1 MSNIK
6 VTVHTEPF
14 HYIVVENLW
23 TEQERK
29 EMFDEMLYLENTGIF
44 KPPEE
49 TGSATYVDSG
59 KVIKKNSGMFIDE
72 VFYNRDCSDIL
83 KHNRKLFKVFENKKV
98 KDSWYFDGL
107 NFNSDSTLVS
117 YYEDACYYKSHTDK
131 VVVTSV
137 SWFFKEP
144 RKFVGGEIT
153 FTDYDLTFRVTNDLT
168 ILFPSNIRHEVS
180 EISIDDEDK
189 GKQNGRFCMSQFLY
203 IIPEN
208 N

>member
-1 MSNIK
+1 MSNIE

-14 HYIVVENLW
+14 HYIEVRNLW

-29 EMFDEMLYLENTGIF
+29 EMFDEMLYLENKGLF

-49 TGSATYVDSG
+49 TGSDKRECG
-59 KVIKKNSGMFIDE
+59 KLKKKNSGMWIDE
-72 VFYNRDCSDIL
+72 VFGNRDYSDIL
-83 KHNRKLFKVFENKKV
+83 KHNRKLYGILTNKKTN
-98 KDSWYFDGL
+98 DSWYFNDL
-107 NFNSDSTLVS
+107 TTTNDSTLVS
-117 YYEDACYYKSHTDK
+117 YYEDACYYESHKDM
-131 VVVTSV
+131 VVVTAV

-168 ILFPSNIRHEVS
+168 ILFPSNIKHEVS

-189 GKQNGRFCMSQFLY
+189 GKQNGRFCMSQF
-203 IIPEN
+203 IHN
-208 N
+208 TN

>member
-1 MSNIK
+1 MSNIE

-14 HYIVVENLW
+14 HYIEVRNLW
-23 TEQERK
+23 NEQERK
-29 EMFDEMLYLENTGIF
+29 EMFDEMLFLENKGIF

-49 TGSATYVDSG
+49 TGSAVDDDK
-59 KVIKKNSGMFIDE
+59 KVLKKNSGMFIDE
-72 VFYNRDCSDIL
+72 VFYNRDYSDIL
-83 KHNRKLFKVFENKKV
+83 KHNRKLFKVLENKKV
-98 KDSWYFDGL
+98 KGSWYFDGL
-107 NFNSDSTLVS
+107 NFNADTTLVS
-117 YYEDACYYKSHTDK
+117 YYEDACYYKPHKDK

-168 ILFPSNIRHEVS
+168 ILFPSNIKHEVS

-189 GKQNGRFCMSQFLY
+189 GKQNGRFCMSQF
-203 IIPEN
+203 IHN
-208 N
+208 TN

>member
-1 MSNIK
+1 MSNIE

-14 HYIVVENLW
+14 HYIEVRNLW
-23 TEQERK
+23 NEQERK
-29 EMFDEMLYLENTGIF
+29 EMFDEMLFLENKGIF

-49 TGSATYVDSG
+49 TGSAVDDDK
-59 KVIKKNSGMFIDE
+59 KVLKKNSGMFIDE
-72 VFYNRDCSDIL
+72 VFYNRDYSDIL
-83 KHNRKLFKVFENKKV
+83 KHNRKLFKVLENKKV
-98 KDSWYFDGL
+98 KESWYFDGL

-117 YYEDACYYKSHTDK
+117 YYEDACYYKPHKDK

-168 ILFPSNIRHEVS
+168 ILFPSNIKHEVS

-189 GKQNGRFCMSQFLY
+189 GKQNGRFCMSQFLNN
-203 IIPEN
+203 INEN